1 MGVYWDQE
9 LKWDHS
15 SAFWVVQCS
24 ILQWQLAYTYS
35 KGSSVTSIKIW
46 WNILELSQILSF
58 LDCCSVFELL
68 HRLLLV
74 IICQSDFLIFIPT
87 LFRSS
92 VLSSVSLCHVLLVGK
107 MQCECSYLAHTAAL
121 ENQLQG
127 WLSHTFTLLSSHIGV
142 LICMRKRKAYRQLT
156 LGAVCWFGVCPDFV
170 QSCANSAFSDTGF
183 FCLFQQQLSESL
195 TLSCLIS

>member
-1 MGVYWDQE
+1 MRPLFCFLSCTVQ
-9 LKWDHS
+9 HS
-15 SAFWVVQCS
+15 PVTACLHLS
-24 ILQWQLAYTYS
+24 
-35 KGSSVTSIKIW
+35 SSVTSIKIW

-107 MQCECSYLAHTAAL
+107 MQCECSYLVHTATL